1 MDARK
6 ALSLLIGV
14 AALSACGYRPFDYH
28 SQQEI
33 PRGPGALT
41 GEDGAVVLRAKQS
54 PQANDEEQREFRE
67 WREWR
72 EWKRQQHAK

>member
-28 SQQEI
+28 LQQEI
-33 PRGPGALT
+33 PRGPGTLT
-41 GEDGAVVLRAKQS
+41 GEDGAAVLRAKQS
-54 PQANDEEQREFRE
+54 PQASDAWSIVDDSTKPISIFG
-67 WREWR
+67 
-72 EWKRQQHAK
+72 A